1 MYSLVVR
8 CIFNA
13 PQKPFMGNPQ
23 KLSSIISNDT
33 MEIHGNEKVYD
44 SFRVFIYN
52 IIIINLQEKTIFT
65 SLPMSFCS
73 YYHFNND
80 KPRALIV
87 VKCQN
92 ERFVHT
98 IMPLLHVCIQ
108 LK

>member
-33 MEIHGNEKVYD
+33 MEIHGNQKVYD

-52 IIIINLQEKTIFT
+52 IIIINLQEKKLF
-65 SLPMSFCS
+65 LPVYQFHSVHIITLTMIT
-73 YYHFNND
+73 
-80 KPRALIV
+80 RV